1 MKQNKNIYY
10 YFISQKNKLKGVMHQ
25 TYKPKMSNK
34 VRDIDMKKIHTLLFS
49 MILSN

>member
-10 YFISQKNKLKGVMHQ
+10 RFISQKNKLKGIMHQ

-34 VRDIDMKKIHTLLFS
+34 VKEINMKKSTLYLFP
-49 MILSN
+49 